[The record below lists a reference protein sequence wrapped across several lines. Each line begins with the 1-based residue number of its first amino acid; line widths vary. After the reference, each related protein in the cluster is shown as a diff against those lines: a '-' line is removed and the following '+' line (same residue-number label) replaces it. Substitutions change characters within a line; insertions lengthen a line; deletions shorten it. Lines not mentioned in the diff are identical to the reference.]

1 MMKKI
6 FLTCV
11 LMVIITTSTFSQN
24 AVGVAYVNTSELI
37 NSLPQK
43 KEASEKLALLSK
55 NYKTELQVMQN
66 EYNKKYSDF
75 VTYQNTLAENIK
87 VRRMQELTELEMK
100 IQKFTEVIQ
109 KDLEEQEKVLLDP
122 LRTRVMN
129 AIKDVGIEQNLTVI
143 YDTADKGIVFVTPNA
158 QDINRLVRNKLGY
171 N

>member
-1 MMKKI
+1 
-6 FLTCV
+6 
-11 LMVIITTSTFSQN
+11 
-24 AVGVAYVNTSELI
+24 
-37 NSLPQK
+37 
-43 KEASEKLALLSK
+43 
-55 NYKTELQVMQN
+55 
-66 EYNKKYSDF
+66 
-75 VTYQNTLAENIK
+75 
-87 VRRMQELTELEMK
+87 MQELTELEMK